1 MTLALL
7 LCATVI
13 MICVAS
19 SKLSNR
25 FGVPTLLLF
34 IALGMIFGS
43 DGLVKIP
50 FDNYDFAGQV
60 CSVALVFICLLYTS
74 RCV

>member
-19 SKLSNR
+19 SKLSYR

-60 CSVALVFICLLYTS
+60 CSCLLYTS
-74 RCV
+74 FRRRIGL